1 MSELRKEVPSGTQY
15 DIEGT
20 FGSKKTLLKTKA
32 ATFKNNYSR
41 YSRTCDIQRGIKVYN
56 AHAEGN
62 VRGVGSYE
70 TDNGVSAT
78 KKRAAAFSQAKARQ
92 FTLWEKGKS
101 LLNKSNFD
109 MSM

>member
-1 MSELRKEVPSGTQY
+1 MPSGTQY

-41 YSRTCDIQRGIKVYN
+41 YSRTCDIQKDIKVYN

-70 TDNGVSAT
+70 TDNGVNAT
-78 KKRAAAFSQAKARQ
+78 KKRAAAFS
-92 FTLWEKGKS
+92 
-101 LLNKSNFD
+101 
-109 MSM
+109 